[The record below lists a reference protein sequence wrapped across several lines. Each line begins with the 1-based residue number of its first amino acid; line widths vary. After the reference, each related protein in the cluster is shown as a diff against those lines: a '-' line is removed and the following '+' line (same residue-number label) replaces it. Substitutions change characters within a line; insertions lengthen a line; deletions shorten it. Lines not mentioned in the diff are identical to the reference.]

1 MVWYFYLN
9 HQRTQKGIIH
19 LDNLPQVGMWISN
32 VNDSSKGPVYRI
44 FKWNFGMEKYLKIL
58 LFTNHCLQV
67 ETGRWQGKPLGERFS
82 TLCINCQIG
91 QEFHYIL

>member
-58 LFTNHCLQV
+58 LYK
-67 ETGRWQGKPLGERFS
+67 E
-82 TLCINCQIG
+82 
-91 QEFHYIL
+91 